1 MSKFII
7 AYSSDRV
14 RPIDDWTEEDYDDR
28 EKAEQTALD
37 LLYSGFYV
45 RLDEIEE

>member
-1 MSKFII
+1 MAFII
-7 AYSSDRV
+7 TYSADTY
-14 RPIDDWTEEDYDDR
+14 RPIDNWTEEFYEDR

-45 RLDEIEE
+45 SLHEQE